1 MSQATVAKTAADAA
15 AKAHNE
21 ATKAE
26 EVAKEA
32 LADLEAQQKAFDD
45 KVALLTTTGENME
58 LGIVKRNRAKQEL
71 AMLKAKDPLPLDRA
85 KINQGAAVRKVKKAR
100 KKAEKT
106 AAASK
111 EEYAKA
117 NEAFKK
123 AETDLAV
130 IAKQTKGAGQGT
142 LWFMQRELAEAKKY
156 MTPKQLK
163 KSDEELMKK
172 MGGF

>member
-1 MSQATVAKTAADAA
+1 MKRRDQFSGDYDLKTMTSLL
-15 AKAHNE
+15 E
-21 ATKAE
+21 SMGFETCTQ
-26 EVAKEA
+26 
-32 LADLEAQQKAFDD
+32 LA
-45 KVALLTTTGENME
+45 VGS
-58 LGIVKRNRAKQEL
+58 NRAKQEL

-106 AAASK
+106 ATASK